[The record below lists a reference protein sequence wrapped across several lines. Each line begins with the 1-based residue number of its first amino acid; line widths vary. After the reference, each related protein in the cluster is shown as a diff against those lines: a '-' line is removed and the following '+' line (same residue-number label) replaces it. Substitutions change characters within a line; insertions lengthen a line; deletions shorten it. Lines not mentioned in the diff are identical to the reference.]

1 MIKWTLPLAGMQ
13 FEKSFKIAEA
23 NEGLPPGLLG
33 RVAYQESRFRP
44 DIISGETQS
53 GAGAQGLMQIVPKW
67 HPDVDP
73 LNPIDAINYS
83 AKYLRKLY
91 DQFGDWR
98 YALAA
103 YNWGPG
109 NLKKYLN
116 DPANIRIPKETAD
129 YVSQIGAD
137 VGLI

>member
-1 MIKWTLPLAGMQ
+1 MYKWALPLEGVK
-13 FEKSFKIAEA
+13 FEKAFKVAEA
-23 NEGLPPGLLG
+23 REGLPAGLLG
-33 RVAYQESRFRP
+33 RVAYQESRFRQ

-53 GAGAQGLMQIVPKW
+53 SAGAVGLMQIVPKW

-73 LNPIDAINYS
+73 KNPFESIDYS

-91 DQFGDWR
+91 ESFGDWR

-109 NLKKYLN
+109 NLKKYLE
-116 DPANIRIPKETAD
+116 DPVNIRLPKETAD
-129 YVSQIGAD
+129 YVAQIGAD